1 MHRAVKDKTI
11 LYSTALIIHIAAVV
25 KKPQDMEWL
34 NVKNTSAKY
43 AKNWPQDTI
52 GGVMVKKALIS
63 ED

>member
-11 LYSTALIIHIAAVV
+11 LYSTALIIHITAVV

-52 GGVMVKKALIS
+52 SGVMVKKALIS